1 MILRLDLWTACFF
14 LGLVSVVWAAPRPV
28 DSIVAELATYPSPS
42 SSSSS
47 PHLNPRSRY
56 TKPRYIHRIGISFQG
71 KSYQWETSQEKARAK
86 DVIKAMIVEAWKE
99 LDVEPVYS
107 QNSGRLKSVLLPELV
122 FDGSPGDWTFK
133 MILQVNLKGPMVC
146 QPGSCTLRAQQ
157 WSGRTGYFD
166 LTINDSTG
174 RNVFTNGKKAIK
186 VKSEE
191 RYK

>member
-14 LGLVSVVWAAPRPV
+14 LGLVPIVWAAPRPYCRRASHLSKSFV
-28 DSIVAELATYPSPS
+28 FFQFPPSQPSESLHQAEEE
-42 SSSSS
+42 
-47 PHLNPRSRY
+47 
-56 TKPRYIHRIGISFQG
+56 ID
-71 KSYQWETSQEKARAK
+71 RAE

-122 FDGSPGDWTFK
+122 FDGSPGDWTFN

-146 QPGSCTLRAQQ
+146 QPGSCTLIAQQ